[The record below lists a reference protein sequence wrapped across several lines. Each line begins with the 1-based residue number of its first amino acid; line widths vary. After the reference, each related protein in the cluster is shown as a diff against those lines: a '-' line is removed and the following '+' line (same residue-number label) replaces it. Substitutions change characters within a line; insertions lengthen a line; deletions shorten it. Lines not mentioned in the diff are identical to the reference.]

1 MKSSN
6 FHCFIHQL
14 QLAGKVIA
22 SCWIL
27 FFTSC
32 VDAQQPSKA
41 VNLYFP
47 DSETSTWEEVNYQEL
62 NWDGTALAELLAW
75 LPTQDT
81 RAFIILKDGKIVVEE
96 YWGSKLTGMGEM
108 DQNSLWYWASA
119 GKTLTAALV
128 GIAQE
133 QKLLSIKDRTQKFL
147 GEGWTSLSNDQERDI
162 RISHQ
167 LIMTTGLDDGVAN
180 RDDVN
185 PSSLVFKAEAG
196 TRWAYHNA
204 PYTLLEK
211 VVEKA
216 SGASYQNFFKNNLG
230 EKIGMTGFWQQT
242 GENNVFYSNARSM
255 ARFGLLLLANGYWK
269 DQKIWSSR
277 YFEDLHESSQKLNES
292 YGYLTWLNG
301 KNSYMVP
308 QSQQVLPGSLIPQ
321 APADMYQAMGKN
333 GQFLMVIP
341 SQNLVVVRMGGAP
354 GDLPV
359 PFLLLRDLWDRLA
372 PVIQ

>member
-32 VDAQQPSKA
+32 VDAQQPLKA

-167 LIMTTGLDDGVAN
+167 LSMTTGLDDGVAN
-180 RDDVN
+180 RDNVS

-216 SGASYQNFFKNNLG
+216 SGFSYQNFFKNNLG

-277 YFEDLHESSQKLNES
+277 YFEDLHETSQKLNES

-308 QSQQVLPGSLIPQ
+308 QSQQVFPGSLIPQ

-341 SQNLVVVRMGGAP
+341 SENMVVVRMGGAP

-359 PFLLLRDLWDRLA
+359 PFLLIRDIWDRLA